1 MRTCKWSI
9 ASMALSV
16 GSMTVSYSIVQYLYR
31 TGNWNPDSMFS
42 HHLQTYFACAILA
55 SLALAIAAMFR
66 DRPRPGTVS
75 LVVSIFGV
83 LSLATG

>member
-1 MRTCKWSI
+1 
-9 ASMALSV
+9 MALSV

-42 HHLQTYFACAILA
+42 HHLQTYVACAILA

-66 DRPRPGTVS
+66 DRPLWPGTVA
-75 LVVSIFGV
+75 LVVSMFGV